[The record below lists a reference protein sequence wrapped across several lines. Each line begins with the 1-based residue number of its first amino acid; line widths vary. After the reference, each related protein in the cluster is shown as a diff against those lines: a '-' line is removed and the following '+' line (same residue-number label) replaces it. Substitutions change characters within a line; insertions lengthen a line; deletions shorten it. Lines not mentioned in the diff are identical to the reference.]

1 MAKKDEQKI
10 PIAPSIRALKK
21 GKSVVFPSTAYNVVR
36 STCSNITITEPYRY
50 STSLDREAGTVTVT
64 RLA

>member
-1 MAKKDEQKI
+1 MAKKEDIKI

-21 GKSVVFPSTAYNVVR
+21 GKSVVFPSTCYNTVR

-50 STSLDREAGTVTVT
+50 STTLNREEGTVTVT
-64 RLA
+64 RTA

>member
-1 MAKKDEQKI
+1 MAKKEDIKI

-21 GKSVVFPSTAYNVVR
+21 GKSVVFPATCYNTVR

-64 RLA
+64 RTA